1 MKIAFLF
8 SGQLREVE
16 YQLFR
21 KSLLNLTKGLDY
33 AIFVYSWE
41 EMGKSLNHKN
51 NLPEINLV
59 ENIDEKINFLFKN
72 FNLLDFGYESFK
84 DFKKGLKDQ
93 HREIFYSKKFDFGTV
108 NSLPQIYTL
117 NKSFEL
123 LEKSEYNFDL
133 VFKCRFDSIFVHPLK
148 IFPLKQILSNG
159 CVFNLNFGRA
169 YYPNRI
175 YDIFFGG
182 SRKSMNFISTI
193 WDETPYLVKNNFDNG
208 LDKRDCCRILYLAAS
223 VDNRNIKSLPSRICD
238 VYRNNDLK
246 YSKYLISS
254 HLVNFRINKK
264 NISYIVFILK
274 WFRERKL
281 SYTKITFYLIKT
293 LILIPFVYLKR
304 LKYLKIG

>member
-8 SGQLREVE
+8 SGQLRELK
-16 YQLFR
+16 YDLFR
-21 KSLLNLTKGLDY
+21 KSLLNLTKDLDY
-33 AIFVYSWE
+33 SIFAYSWE
-41 EMGKSLNHKN
+41 EIGESLNHKN
-51 NLPEINLV
+51 NLPKIILN
-59 ENIDEKINFLFKN
+59 ENIDEKINFLFKD
-72 FNLLDFGYESFK
+72 FNLLDFGYESFR
-84 DFKKGLKDQ
+84 DFKKSLKDQ
-93 HREIFYSKKFDFGTV
+93 HREIFYSKKFHFGTI

-117 NKSFEL
+117 HKSFEL
-123 LEKSEYNFDL
+123 LEKSKLDFDL
-133 VFKCRFDSIFVHPLK
+133 VFRCRFDSIFIHPIK

-159 CVFNLNFGRA
+159 SVFNLNFGRA

-193 WDETPYLVKNNFDNG
+193 WNDTPYLVKNSFDNG

-223 VDNRNIKSLPSRICD
+223 KDNKNIKSFSSRICD
-238 VYRNNDLK
+238 VYRNNDLV

-264 NISYIVFILK
+264 NISYLNFIFK

-281 SYTKITFYLIKT
+281 SNTKITFYLIKSI
-293 LILIPFVYLKR
+293 ILIPFVYLKR
-304 LKYLKIG
+304 LKFLKKS

>member
-8 SGQLREVE
+8 SGQLREIE
-16 YQLFR
+16 FELFR

-33 AIFVYSWE
+33 AIFAYSWE
-41 EMGKSLNHKN
+41 EMGKSLNHKS

-59 ENIDEKINFLFKN
+59 ENIDEKINLLFNN
-72 FNLLDFGYESFK
+72 FNLSDFGYESFK
-84 DFKKGLKDQ
+84 DFKKGLKDK

-117 NKSFEL
+117 YKSFEL

-133 VFKCRFDSIFVHPLK
+133 VFRCRFDSIFIHPMKIYPLK
-148 IFPLKQILSNG
+148 KILSNDT
-159 CVFNLNFGRA
+159 VFNLNFGRA

-182 SRKSMNFISTI
+182 SRKAMNFISTI
-193 WDETPYLVKNNFDNG
+193 WDDTPFLVKNNFDNG

-223 VDNRNIKSLPSRICD
+223 MNNTNIKSFSSRICD

-254 HLVNFRINKK
+254 HLVNLRINKK
-264 NISYIVFILK
+264 NISYIKFIFK

-281 SYTKITFYLIKT
+281 SYIKITFYLIKA

-304 LKYLKIG
+304 LKYLKKS